1 MELLIT
7 WDHYKEDIIQHLL
20 NIKVIGMNLM
30 IVLYPKLVI
39 KPQFPVLLIYYSIK
53 DNHDVLKKCYI
64 FLLPFLSNY
73 KIFYY
78 YFSFI
83 ATFKLMKYMLFI

>member
-39 KPQFPVLLIYYSIK
+39 KP
-53 DNHDVLKKCYI
+53 
-64 FLLPFLSNY
+64 
-73 KIFYY
+73 
-78 YFSFI
+78 
-83 ATFKLMKYMLFI
+83 